1 MKKRVR
7 KNVGDYSDFYS
18 EHVGTMS
25 KKGKAKIRKAKRLR
39 NKKLIERYP
48 WIRPVGWRGE
58 RLKSYD
64 FTMYDDVPP
73 GWKRAF
79 GKIMLEEYR
88 DTLIRNRFLQKFQWV
103 QVKEKYGTL
112 RLYSESAPREVL
124 DLESKYDYISA
135 FFCISCGRMN
145 APMLTGGW
153 IEPLCEACYNKRIA
167 GQKQWQEKNYKDQD
181 FTYVPYEKLDK
192 EEQEIQMIATYKCF
206 SKEQGDYVAKYD
218 YSDTIK
224 KIMERQKKLF
234 PI

>member
-1 MKKRVR
+1 MSRKR
-7 KNVGDYSDFYS
+7 
-18 EHVGTMS
+18 E
-25 KKGKAKIRKAKRLR
+25 AKRRKTKMLR
-39 NKKLIERYP
+39 NKKLVKRYP
-48 WIRPVGWRGE
+48 WIAIVDWHRNKV
-58 RLKSYD
+58 KDYSY
-64 FTMYDDVPP
+64 TMYDFVPI

-88 DTLIRNRFLQKFQWV
+88 EVLIRNHYLNDFQWME
-103 QVKEKYGTL
+103 VKEKYGTL
-112 RLYSESAPREVL
+112 RLYSNGAPREVL
-124 DLESKYDYISA
+124 KLESKYDYISG